1 MRKPKTS
8 RIGHLILSTV
18 SGRNEKHEKG
28 SITNLTLKNLNCDI
42 YLREAMAFL
51 YVPNPPPSPGAPA
64 NCAHM
69 CVDHAGYTHFNII
82 VPFDNVWWQH
92 LSRV

>member
-1 MRKPKTS
+1 MIMYLLNVSP
-8 RIGHLILSTV
+8 LTV

-51 YVPNPPPSPGAPA
+51 YVPKPPPPLLRSHVCRPL
-64 NCAHM
+64 H
-69 CVDHAGYTHFNII
+69 T
-82 VPFDNVWWQH
+82 
-92 LSRV
+92 SR